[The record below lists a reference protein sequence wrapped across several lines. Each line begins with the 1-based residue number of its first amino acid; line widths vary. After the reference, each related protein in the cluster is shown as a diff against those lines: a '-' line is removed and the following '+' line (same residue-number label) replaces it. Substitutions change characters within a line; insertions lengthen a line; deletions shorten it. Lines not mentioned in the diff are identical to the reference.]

1 MLYFAVAALV
11 VIIDQSSKRLIWEIY
26 QYTGGTNVLGDL
38 LRFRLSKNTGA
49 VLGILSGSRVVLIII
64 TIISIGAL
72 ILFSYRMRHA
82 PASRRVYLGLVLG
95 GAFGNL
101 IDRLATGE
109 VLDFIDM
116 GIGAYR
122 WPTYNVADIAVTV
135 GAVLLIWGFIR
146 HPHDGEEGIE
156 LSEEAS

>member
-11 VIIDQSSKRLIWEIY
+11 VIIDQSTKRLIWEFY
-26 QYTGGTNVLGDL
+26 QYTGGTDILDGF

-49 VLGILSGSRVVLIII
+49 VFGIMSGSRALLIII
-64 TIISIGAL
+64 TIISIIAL
-72 ILFSYRMRHA
+72 ILFAYRMRHA
-82 PASRRVYLGLVLG
+82 PASRRVCLGLVLG

-101 IDRLATGE
+101 VDRLATGE

-116 GIGAYR
+116 GIAAYR

-135 GAVLLIWGFIR
+135 GAVLLIIGFIR
-146 HPHDGEEGIE
+146 HPHDSEAEPTVTEEV
-156 LSEEAS
+156 S